1 MRFRKGRIA
10 MLLLGAAII
19 WLGGTVV
26 VRRVLLSKY
35 TYAMERVDP
44 ITGTSQRIFQPG
56 EEAVEWHTS
65 PLVRAMDFQ
74 FGAQRQQHGR
84 RIDPVVAVAEI
95 ATDGG
100 STANARV
107 RNPGIGLN
115 EGGHL
120 FV

>member
-56 EEAVEWHTS
+56 EEAD
-65 PLVRAMDFQ
+65 RATARNAAT
-74 FGAQRQQHGR
+74 GLACGL
-84 RIDPVVAVAEI
+84 VAVLALTI
-95 ATDGG
+95 GMGTRRGHWLNGAASDPQL
-100 STANARV
+100 STGR
-107 RNPGIGLN
+107 G
-115 EGGHL
+115 
-120 FV
+120 